1 MTVRKWLLRWP
12 ALALLGVVAL
22 AAAQA
27 PAADNEEAAK
37 KTAESEA
44 RLKRDITYLA
54 SDECEG
60 RGPMTKG
67 LDRAADYVA
76 GEFKK
81 AGLKPGNPDGTYFQ
95 PYTVSGNILEAP
107 PRLALK
113 GPTGQEI
120 VLKDGVQFVP
130 IGTGGNGKLSA
141 PVVFAGYGLT
151 VKNQTADYDD
161 YAGLDVEGKVVVVL
175 RESPRAGDRKALG
188 LAAGFRS
195 DPTSLATKLDN
206 AEKHKAAAV
215 LVVNDAETAKTGD
228 DLFPYSYT
236 AFSRNRSKVPAL
248 QIRRSVLQAM
258 LQGSAAADLR
268 DLEHDIDGDLKPR
281 SMDLKGWS
289 ADLDIQIKWGEVPVK
304 NVVGVLE
311 GNGPLA
317 KEYVVVSSHLDHLGY
332 GGAFGS
338 LARLKRPAI
347 HHGADDNGS
356 GSTSVMELARRF
368 AAIPNRQGRTL
379 IFITFTGEEMGLLGS
394 RYYANHPLYP
404 MADTVADLN
413 LDMVGR
419 VHAEKEGEKD
429 FLLVEG
435 ANTGKDYK
443 DLVDELNKKYDFV
456 LKYGRGVPGNS
467 DHFSFYQKGV
477 PVLFFW
483 NGLHPDYHRPSDT
496 ADKINIPGMRKVVE
510 LSEEV
515 LTNLTTRGQR
525 PEFVKIGAPE
535 RPARGINIG
544 IVPKRDE
551 GEGVLLDSVTE
562 GGPAARAG
570 LKAGDRIVEIAGK
583 PVKDYQAYVEM
594 LRGLEPRGALE
605 VTIVRD
611 GKKQNVTLGL
621 VPSIG
626 LRPKYGDA
634 GEGVLLDG
642 VTEGTPAEKA
652 GLKAGDR
659 IIEVAGKPVKDI
671 EGYVDVLQ
679 RTKIEGT
686 LELTILRDGK
696 KQTVKVKLD

>member
-12 ALALLGVVAL
+12 ALAVLGAVAL
-22 AAAQA
+22 AAAPA

-37 KTAESEA
+37 KNAESEA

-81 AGLKPGNPDGTYFQ
+81 AGVKPGNPDGTYFQ
-95 PYTVSGNILEAP
+95 PYTVQGNVLEAP
-107 PRLALK
+107 PRLTLK

-130 IGTGGNGKLSA
+130 IGSGGSGKVAA
-141 PVVFAGYGLT
+141 PLVFAGYGLT

-161 YAGLDVEGKVVVVL
+161 YAGLDAEGKIVVVL
-175 RESPRAGDRKALG
+175 RESPRGDPKALG
-188 LAAGFRS
+188 LAVNFRS
-195 DPTSLATKLDN
+195 DPSSLTAKIDN
-206 AEKHKAAAV
+206 AEKHKAAAL
-215 LVVNDAETAKTGD
+215 LVVNDAGTAKTAD

-236 AFSRNRSKVPAL
+236 AFSGTRSKIPAL
-248 QIRRSVLQAM
+248 QVRRSVLQAM
-258 LQGSAAADLR
+258 LQGSAAADLH

-289 ADLDIQIKWGEVPVK
+289 ADLEVAIKRGEVPLK

-368 AAIPNRQGRTL
+368 AAIPNRQGRSL
-379 IFITFTGEEMGLLGS
+379 LFITFTGEEMGLRGS
-394 RYYANHPLYP
+394 QYYANHPLYP
-404 MADTVADLN
+404 IENTVADLN

-419 VHAEKEGEKD
+419 VRPEKEGEKE

-435 ANTGKDYK
+435 ANSGKDYK
-443 DLVDELNKKYDFV
+443 DLVDGLNKKYDF
-456 LKYGRGVPGNS
+456 LLRYGRGVPGNS
-467 DHFSFYQKGV
+467 DHFSFYQKKV

-483 NGLHPDYHRPSDT
+483 NGTHADYHRPSDT
-496 ADKINIPGMRKVVE
+496 ADKINIPGMRKVVD

-515 LTNLTTRGQR
+515 LTNLTTREQR
-525 PEFVKIGAPE
+525 PEFVQIGAPA
-535 RPARGINIG
+535 RPAAGVNIG
-544 IVPKRDE
+544 IVPKRDD
-551 GEGVLLDSVTE
+551 GEGVLLDSVNE

-594 LRGLEPRGALE
+594 MRGLQPRGALE
-605 VTIVRD
+605 LAIVRD

-621 VPSIG
+621 LPSIG

-659 IIEVAGKPVKDI
+659 IIEVAGKPVKDL
-671 EGYVDVLQ
+671 EAYVDVLQ
-679 RTKIEGT
+679 STKIEST

-696 KQTVKVKLD
+696 KQTVKVKFE